1 MKKDLSLYAFGIGV
15 IFGLAMIVMGIKA
28 LDLGEYAEYA
38 SFGGDF
44 YTYSY
49 EATRYAANNLV
60 QLIKTVGHLIIS
72 LGLFDIAYFAGK
84 LCEKLPIKQENTGDA
99 ESGSVQ
105 EEEGVDADAE

>member
-15 IFGLAMIVMGIKA
+15 FFGIAMIVMGIKA
-28 LDLGEYAEYA
+28 LDFGVYAEYA

-60 QLIKTVGHLIIS
+60 QLIEAVGYLIIS
-72 LGLFDIAYFAGK
+72 FGLFDVAYFAGK
-84 LCEKLPIKQENTGDA
+84 LCEKLPVGREDETATPVEEAKEDA
-99 ESGSVQ
+99 GEGFD
-105 EEEGVDADAE
+105 EE